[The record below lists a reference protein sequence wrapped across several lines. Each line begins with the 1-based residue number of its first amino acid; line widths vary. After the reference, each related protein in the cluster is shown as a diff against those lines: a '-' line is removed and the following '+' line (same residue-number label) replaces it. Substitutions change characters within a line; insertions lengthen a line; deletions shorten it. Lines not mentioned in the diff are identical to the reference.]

1 VSLLDLNEVS
11 KHFGGVRAVD
21 GVDLNVDERQIVS
34 VIGPNGAG
42 KTTLF
47 NIVTGFYEPTG
58 GSIIFNGVNITG
70 LKPNQVTSVGIA
82 RTFQSVRL
90 FKNMTV
96 LENVMVGQHP
106 RTKAGVLAAVFHS
119 PRARSEE
126 NSIKKKAEDMLA
138 FFGDRFPRT
147 LHGELAAGL
156 SYADRRRL
164 EIARAMASEPKL
176 LLLDEPAAGMNP
188 RETEGLTKLIA
199 RLRDELGLTVVV
211 VEHDMRVV
219 KGVSD
224 RVAALDYGKKI
235 AEGTYE
241 EVSGNDQVIEA
252 YLGKRHEDTRDR
264 QAASSDGSAPAAR
277 GEAEDTGATRA

>member
-1 VSLLDLNEVS
+1 MSLLELSTVS

-21 GVDLNVDERQIVS
+21 GVDLVVNAGEIVS

-47 NIVTGFYEPTG
+47 NIVTGFYAPTSG
-58 GSIIFNGVNITG
+58 RIMFDRANITG

-90 FKNMTV
+90 FKNMTI

-106 RTKAGVLAAVFHS
+106 RTKAGVLGAIFTTPSV
-119 PRARSEE
+119 RAEE
-126 NSIKKKAEDMLA
+126 KRIRKTAEEMLE
-138 FFGDRFPRT
+138 FFGDRFPRK
-147 LHGELAAGL
+147 LHEELAAGL

-199 RLRDELGLTVVV
+199 RLRDERGLTVVV

-241 EVSGNDQVIEA
+241 DVSSNEQVVEA
-252 YLGKRHEDTRDR
+252 YLGKKHEDTRDR
-264 QAASSDGSAPAAR
+264 EPAAPEGATAVGR
-277 GEAEDTGATRA
+277 GDGAGATRQ

>member
-1 VSLLDLNEVS
+1 MALLELENVT

-21 GVDLNVDERQIVS
+21 GVDLVVNEGEIVS

-47 NIVTGFYEPTG
+47 NIVTGFYDPTAG
-58 GSIIFNGVNITG
+58 RIVFDGTDITG
-70 LKPNQVTSVGIA
+70 LKPNQVTQVGIS

-90 FKNMTV
+90 FKLMTV
-96 LENVMVGQHP
+96 IENVMVGQHP
-106 RTKAGVLAAVFHS
+106 RTKAGIAGAIFKPARVRKEEKHIEE
-119 PRARSEE
+119 RAREILS
-126 NSIKKKAEDMLA
+126 
-138 FFGDRFPRT
+138 FFGDRFPRRAQ
-147 LHGELAAGL
+147 GEFAGSL

-164 EIARAMASEPKL
+164 EIARAMATDPKL

-188 RETEGLTKLIA
+188 RETEGLTALIG
-199 RLRDELGLTVVV
+199 RLREERGLTVVV
-211 VEHDMRVV
+211 IEHDMRVV

-241 EVSGNDQVIEA
+241 QVSQDPRVIEA
-252 YLGKRHEDTRDR
+252 YLGKKHED
-264 QAASSDGSAPAAR
+264 SAQRA
-277 GEAEDTGATRA
+277 GAEVT

>member
-1 VSLLDLNEVS
+1 VSLLELDDIS
-11 KHFGGVRAVD
+11 KYFGGVKAVD
-21 GVDLNVDERQIVS
+21 GVDLLVDRGEIVS

-47 NIVTGFYEPTG
+47 NIVTGFYEPTSG
-58 GSIIFNGVNITG
+58 RINFDGVNITG

-106 RTKAGVLAAVFHS
+106 RTKAGILGAVFGT
-119 PRARSEE
+119 PRTRAEE
-126 NSIKKKAEDMLA
+126 KAIRKKAQDMLG
-138 FFGDRFPRT
+138 FFGDRFPRKI
-147 LHGELAAGL
+147 HGELAAGL

-188 RETEGLTKLIA
+188 RETESLTKLIA

-224 RVAALDYGKKI
+224 RVSALDYGKKI

-241 EVSGNDQVIEA
+241 QVSGNEQVIEA
-252 YLGKRHEDTRDR
+252 YLGKRHEDTHDR
-264 QAASSDGSAPAAR
+264 RAASE
-277 GEAEDTGATRA
+277 EAEAKP

>member
-1 VSLLDLNEVS
+1 MPLLEIKDLA
-11 KHFGGVRAVD
+11 KYFGGVRAVD
-21 GVDLNVDERQIVS
+21 GVDLVVDEKQIVS

-47 NIVTGFYEPTG
+47 NIVTGFYEPTTG
-58 GSIIFNGVNITG
+58 NVVFDGTDITG

-106 RTKAGVLAAVFHS
+106 RTKAGILGAIFTPPGV
-119 PRARSEE
+119 RKEE
-126 NSIKKKAEDMLA
+126 RKIEEKAKELLA
-138 FFGDRFPRT
+138 FFGDRFPPR
-147 LHGELAAGL
+147 LYDELANSL

-164 EIARAMASEPKL
+164 EIARALATEPKL

-188 RETEGLTKLIA
+188 KETEGLTALIA
-199 RLRDELGLTVVV
+199 RLRDELGLAVVV
-211 VEHDMRVV
+211 IEHDMRVV
-219 KGVSD
+219 KNVSE
-224 RVAALDYGKKI
+224 RVSALDYGKKI

-241 EVSGNDQVIEA
+241 EVANNERVIEA
-252 YLGKRHEDTRDR
+252 YLGKRHEDTDQAR
-264 QAASSDGSAPAAR
+264 Q
-277 GEAEDTGATRA
+277 ETGAT